1 MLEEPLKYIEC
12 FWPQTDVNQGRLFS
26 SAIILTEKDC
36 TLVFR
41 HA

>member
-1 MLEEPLKYIEC
+1 MFGESLKYIEC
-12 FWPQTDVNQGRLFS
+12 FWPRTDVNQGRLFS
-26 SAIILTEKDC
+26 FALILTEKDC